1 VRLRPAVMEL
11 LEETL
16 DARHEALDRPTV
28 RAALT
33 AADDTTGAS
42 ADPGSADARATTVLE
57 ALEGA
62 GLPSTPGVDEAGLRA
77 EVTAVIRAET
87 ELRPVGRAPEET
99 LPGAGDEITRL
110 DTALDDALARLNTDD
125 DDLAVRALA
134 AGLWERASRHGVPD
148 DPALLDHLAATIHSH
163 PGVAVPYLG
172 TVDQALRD
180 GTDPERR
187 TAAKVLDGLAEE
199 YPSLVIPHV
208 PALVRLLTPSEPGT
222 GPSLAAIEALATA
235 ADQRSTEERP
245 DTDRVGIPDV
255 VAPHVDRIG
264 GVVAQTEPTSG
275 DADRTTARVA
285 AFQVLTSVAKRS
297 PERVVPAVDHAGAV
311 VAAAT
316 DEEVDPRALGG
327 ALRLMAVISKEI
339 KEPVREHVERLD
351 SVLRE
356 EVSVAGSDSVPV
368 LVQVPA
374 VISLANITSEDPK
387 AMARYVDSLAA
398 LLETERQELIMPAVR
413 AFRRLGA
420 DRPASIADYAAPL
433 AECLKFDHDDIHED
447 VVCVLSDLLQ
457 ADVTDE
463 EASDAGDPAADS
475 DGATGADQ
483 AVDVSVAD
491 AVAPYAGRI
500 TECTAADESGVAR
513 NAAATLGYLSRTH
526 PDHVA
531 PHVES
536 LVRLLDTE
544 PMSSVGAP
552 VADALG
558 NVAASTPDRVVGH
571 VETLTAMFEAD
582 DDLTRAYAADA
593 VEQIATAQP
602 ESLRHHIGR
611 VDPLLTDD
619 EAVVRRDGISILY
632 HVATESV
639 EPLRRH
645 APTLLDGLDRDE
657 SAGAALSRVAAVK
670 RLVEKDPEAVC
681 RTLEPDHLDALA
693 TFARHEQSTIRQATV
708 QTLGYLSR
716 ELPVAAGD
724 DGSTHT
730 LDRTLATWLAD
741 PGQAPIPVHDLLE
754 HDDTAVL
761 TPMLDLLRN
770 VAGVDPQAAMT
781 ALATSARSLEE
792 LISHESG
799 AAAAVATLLLAEITE
814 PYPDPALSALPVVAE
829 QLHRDQAE
837 TILGAAVTMGDLAD
851 ESPGLVAPYTDEL
864 GTVLER
870 ADRTALLATAC
881 DALQSIAAAEPSA
894 AVGQFDRV
902 MGLLDPETVAS
913 GNNVRPKALMTASYL
928 IHADVATPDVPIAA
942 VARYTD
948 GTSAHRLPS
957 LDILSKLAAE
967 QPAAVAPY
975 VDAVVDGLRAAET
988 DRETRPALRSLA
1000 SIAEHEP
1007 LRVEPHLERVASRIG
1022 TDSDALFQPIATLG
1036 YVSQERPAAVAPFVE
1051 PVVTALLDEEVT
1063 AGSEVAHAATDVLSN
1078 VAAEAPDAVA
1088 AHAETLE
1095 PRLRG
1100 LAASDSRAAELAE
1113 ETLDVLESASSD
1125 EPATDEADEAA
1136 EPGVEATERDASP
1149 VGPSSGPGTA
1159 VDRGSDAPEG
1169 APPPTPRAQLSSAA
1183 YDDTRVAEAAGGAAL
1198 DEKATIGS
1206 YHPTEG
1212 ETAGPTAL
1220 MEHND
1225 EPDVN
1230 GYGLNA

>member
-1 VRLRPAVMEL
+1 MEL

-16 DARHEALDRPTV
+16 DARHEALDRATV

-42 ADPGSADARATTVLE
+42 ADPGSADARVRTVLE
-57 ALEGA
+57 ALDGA
-62 GLPSTPGVDEAGLRA
+62 GLPSTPGVDEARLRA
-77 EVTAVIRAET
+77 EVTAMIRVET
-87 ELRPVGRAPEET
+87 ELRPVGRAPEDA
-99 LPGAGDEITRL
+99 LPEAGDDVTRL
-110 DTALDDALARLNTDD
+110 DTALDDALAQVDTDD
-125 DDLAVRALA
+125 DEGPAVRALA

-148 DPALLDHLAATIHSH
+148 DRALLDHLAATTHSH

-180 GTDPERR
+180 GTDAERR

-199 YPSLVIPHV
+199 YPSLVAPHV

-222 GPSLAAIEALATA
+222 DPSLAAIEALAATA
-235 ADQRSTEERP
+235 NQESAEGRP
-245 DTDRVGIPDV
+245 DTDRIGVPDA

-264 GVVAQTEPTSG
+264 AVVAQTEPAGG
-275 DADRTTARVA
+275 DDDRTTARVA
-285 AFQVLTSVAKRS
+285 AFRALTSLAKTS

-316 DEEVDPRALGG
+316 DEAVDRRVLVQS
-327 ALRLMAVISKEI
+327 LRLMMVVSKAV
-339 KEPVREHVERLD
+339 KEPVRDHIGLLG
-351 SVLRE
+351 SVLQE
-356 EVSVAGSDSVPV
+356 DVSVTGSDSVPM

-374 VISLANITSEDPK
+374 AIGLANIASEDPETV
-387 AMARYVDSLAA
+387 AQYTDSLAA
-398 LLETERQELIMPAVR
+398 LLDTDREELIIPAVR

-420 DRPASIADYAAPL
+420 ARPSSISDHAAPL
-433 AECLKFDHDDIHED
+433 AECLKFDHGGIHED

-463 EASDAGDPAADS
+463 EEADAGDTSADS
-475 DGATGADQ
+475 GGPTGADQ
-483 AVDVSVAD
+483 AVDASVAD
-491 AVAPYAGRI
+491 VVAPYAGRLA
-500 TECTAADESGVAR
+500 ECTAADESGVVG

-536 LVRLLDTE
+536 LVRLLDAE

-593 VEQIATAQP
+593 VERIATARP

-611 VDPLLTDD
+611 VDPLLTAD
-619 EAVVRRDGISILY
+619 EGVVRRDGISILY

-645 APTLLDGLDRDE
+645 APTLLDGLERDE
-657 SAGAALSRVAAVK
+657 NAGTALSRVAAVK

-693 TFARHEQSTIRQATV
+693 TFACHEQSTIRQATV

-716 ELPVAAGD
+716 ELPVAVD
-724 DGSTHT
+724 EDGSTHA

-741 PGQAPIPVHDLLE
+741 PERAPIPVHDFLE
-754 HDDTAVL
+754 HDDTTVL
-761 TPMLDLLRN
+761 TPMVDLLRN

-781 ALATSARSLEE
+781 ALATSTRSLEE
-792 LISHESG
+792 LISHGSD
-799 AAAAVATLLLAEITE
+799 AVAAVATLLLAEITE
-814 PYPDPALSALPVVAE
+814 PYPDPALSVLPVVAE
-829 QLHRDQAE
+829 QLDRDQAE
-837 TILGAAVTMGDLAD
+837 VILGAAVTMGDLAD
-851 ESPGLVAPYTDEL
+851 ESPGLVAPYADEL

-881 DALQSIAAAEPSA
+881 DALQSVAAAEPSA
-894 AVGQFDRV
+894 AAGQFGRV
-902 MGLLDPETVAS
+902 MGLLDPERVES

-928 IHADVATPDVPIAA
+928 IHADVTTPDVPIAA

-957 LDILSKLAAE
+957 LDILSKLATE

-1000 SIAEHEP
+1000 SIAEYEP
-1007 LRVEPHLERVASRIG
+1007 LRVEPHLERVASRID

-1036 YVSQERPAAVAPFVE
+1036 YVSQERPASVAPFVE
-1051 PVVTALLDEEVT
+1051 SVVTALLDEAVT
-1063 AGSEVAHAATDVLSN
+1063 ADSEVAHAATDVLSN
-1078 VAAEAPDAVA
+1078 VAAETPDAVA

-1095 PRLRG
+1095 PRLRD
-1100 LAASDSRAAELAE
+1100 LAASDGRAAELAE
-1113 ETLDVLESASSD
+1113 ETLGILESASSD

-1136 EPGVEATERDASP
+1136 ERDASP

-1183 YDDTRVAEAAGGAAL
+1183 YDDAQVAEATGGAAL